1 MPSAA
6 HLAGYYGL
14 RQDSSVEFVAGYVE
28 VMRLDAIRSTCM
40 ECVEKHL
47 GAALVLMSEA
57 ESGYPEHKLLA
68 IGHLHEAAEES
79 ADVRPQLAA
88 LIRDIR
94 KAYQRG
100 EPVEFET
107 IVDALNQHGVWR
119 FDRSRT
125 LTHG

>member
-14 RQDSSVEFVAGYVE
+14 RQDSSVAFVAGYVE
-28 VMRLDAIRSTCM
+28 IMRLDAVRSSCM

-47 GAALVLMSEA
+47 GAALVLMGEA
-57 ESGYPEHKLLA
+57 EAGYPEHKLLA
-68 IGHLHEAAEES
+68 IGHLHEAAEE
-79 ADVRPQLAA
+79 AAELRPQLSA

-100 EPVEFET
+100 EAIAFET
-107 IVDALNQHGVWR
+107 IVEALDQHGVWR
-119 FDRSRT
+119 FD
-125 LTHG
+125 LP